1 MGLMKFSCMVATVD
15 GSLTGIENYEAPDIV
30 QASEIAL
37 SFAMENHGIVLRV
50 ESCDFGPFEYMR

>member
-30 QASEIAL
+30 QASEYL
-37 SFAMENHGIVLRV
+37 CF
-50 ESCDFGPFEYMR
+50 